1 MAENWMGDLGM
12 VLKLGLKGVH
22 QRHHYCDGLARRV
35 LAGFKHPR
43 ARHNYFAGVWEGS

>member
-1 MAENWMGDLGM
+1 M

-35 LAGFKHPR
+35 LAGFKHLVHGTTILQASGR
-43 ARHNYFAGVWEGS
+43 DRN